1 MKSQAI
7 CAIVRTLPGFPI
19 GRNNADF
26 IIRAVCAGIM
36 LRQCPLRAV
45 RPETLHTPANIDAY
59 HILCRREASCR
70 IFHNAPPNAGTPQ
83 VWKVRA
89 MDNII
94 ARYEDYL
101 IHTKHASANTVSS
114 YMRDIR
120 QYASY
125 LSGIDVDVL
134 DADQSVVSAYM
145 QWLQSIGKS
154 PATVSRCLASLKS
167 LYLFALSED
176 EIEKN
181 PVHNIKVEKAEKK
194 LPQILTGKEVELLLE
209 QPRTSDMKGCR
220 DKAMLEVLYAT
231 GIRVSELIN
240 LNIDDV
246 SITGGFIR
254 CESGGKT
261 RIIPLYPEAVQALRT
276 YIDDVRLKMLANP
289 SEHSLFVNVSGERMS
304 RQGFWKIIK
313 FYQEKAQIDKDITP
327 HTLRHSFAA
336 HLLENG
342 ADLRSIQEMLG
353 HSDISSTQV
362 YAHLVKQNL
371 KSVYN
376 KYHPKA

>member
-1 MKSQAI
+1 MS
-7 CAIVRTLPGFPI
+7 
-19 GRNNADF
+19 
-26 IIRAVCAGIM
+26 
-36 LRQCPLRAV
+36 
-45 RPETLHTPANIDAY
+45 
-59 HILCRREASCR
+59 
-70 IFHNAPPNAGTPQ
+70 
-83 VWKVRA
+83 
-89 MDNII
+89 NII
-94 ARYEDYL
+94 MRYEDYL
-101 IHTKHASANTVSS
+101 IHTKHASDNTVAS
-114 YMRDIR
+114 YMRDLR

-125 LSGIDVDVL
+125 LGSEGIDVL
-134 DADQSVVSAYM
+134 DADQDVVSGYM
-145 QWLQSIGKS
+145 NSMKANGKS
-154 PATVSRCLASLKS
+154 AATISRALASIKS
-167 LYLFALSED
+167 LYIFAVQNR
-176 EIEKN
+176 EIEEN
-181 PVHNIKVEKAEKK
+181 PIHNIKIDKAEKK
-194 LPQILTGKEVELLLE
+194 LPQILTGKEVELLLQ
-209 QPRTSDMKGCR
+209 QPKVTEMKGCR

-240 LNIDDV
+240 LNVDDV

-261 RIIPLYPEAVQALRT
+261 RIIPLYPEAVQALHT
-276 YIDDVRLKMLANP
+276 YMDDVRLKMLATP

-313 FYQEKAQIDKDITP
+313 YYQEKAQIDKDITP